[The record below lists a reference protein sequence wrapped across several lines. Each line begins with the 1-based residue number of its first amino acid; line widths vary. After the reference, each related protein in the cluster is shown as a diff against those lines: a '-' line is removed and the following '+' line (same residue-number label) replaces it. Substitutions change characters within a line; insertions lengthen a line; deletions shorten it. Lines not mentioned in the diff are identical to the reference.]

1 MTSPPCQASESVTLQ
16 KNLRR
21 NPMNSFALK
30 KWIVAVSFFGM
41 LAVSSECLAAGTV
54 VFNVKDYGAT
64 GKRSDDARAAIQK
77 AIDACAAAG
86 GGMVYL
92 PPGEYISGTIH
103 LRSHVRLHIEAG
115 SRLIAS
121 PDPMA
126 YDYGQIPSKAALIY
140 GEDLED
146 ISIEGRGIV
155 DGQAEYEWRPGRLR
169 TRLQPQDHDGETW
182 QVADA
187 FLSQGVPRARSFSS
201 PGVAGKM
208 QGRANQRTDVSA
220 FAQLDDGPLRL

>member
-1 MTSPPCQASESVTLQ
+1 
-16 KNLRR
+16 
-21 NPMNSFALK
+21 MNSFALK

-41 LAVSSECLAAGTV
+41 LAASSECLAAGTV

-121 PDPMA
+121 PDPTA

-155 DGQAEYEWRPGRLR
+155 DGQAEYEWRPDDFERGYNHKIMMEKLGKSLMRSF
-169 TRLQPQDHDGETW
+169 PKG
-182 QVADA
+182 
-187 FLSQGVPRARSFSS
+187 FPRARSVSS
-201 PGVAGKM
+201 LGVAGKM
-208 QGRANQRTDVSA
+208 
-220 FAQLDDGPLRL
+220 